1 VTETQVL
8 PTPPPAPKR
17 FCSNDG
23 KLVFQSKPSFLGV
36 DYSANVKKKGND
48 FKHFHTPIT
57 LDALAVRQLMMKA
70 VAAVCA
76 HSGFES
82 KYKHIILIHMCTV

>member
-1 VTETQVL
+1 MFYFKRGSVTETQAL

-17 FCSNDG
+17 FCSSDG

-36 DYSANVKKKGND
+36 DYSASAKKKGTE
-48 FKHFHTPIT
+48 FKHFHTSIT

-70 VAAVCA
+70 AAAVCA

-82 KYKHIILIHMCTV
+82 R